1 MQECIN
7 SGKWDEVLNEI
18 PIKPGDFF
26 PIEPGTI
33 HAIKGGTK
41 ILETQ
46 QNSDLTYRLYDY
58 DRLENGKP
66 RELHIDKALDVI
78 NFDNPDVKKS
88 NFANPENSK
97 TLMYKCDKF
106 SVYLYVVD
114 GQDSI
119 DLNAPFVNCSVIE
132 GEGEVNGCKISKED
146 SFVLPFGYGPAK
158 INGKLK
164 LIVSHL

>member
-1 MQECIN
+1 M
-7 SGKWDEVLNEI
+7 LNEI
-18 PIKPGDFF
+18 PIKSGDFF

-78 NFDNPDVKKS
+78 NFDNPDVKKD

-114 GQDSI
+114 GNATI
-119 DLNAPFVNCSVIE
+119 DMDAPFINCSVIE
-132 GEGEVNGCKISKED
+132 GEGEVDGYKISKED
-146 SFVLPFGYGPAK
+146 SFILPFGYGPAK
-158 INGKLK
+158 VTGKLK
-164 LIVSHL
+164 LILSHL